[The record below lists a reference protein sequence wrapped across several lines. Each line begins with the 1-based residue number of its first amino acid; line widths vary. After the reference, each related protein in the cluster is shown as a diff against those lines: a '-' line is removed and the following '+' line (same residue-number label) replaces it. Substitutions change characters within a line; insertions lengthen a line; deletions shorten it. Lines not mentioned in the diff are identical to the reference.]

1 MAAFPYRRTISV
13 EEYLDLDRSSIGVR
27 YEYLDGEV
35 RMMAGGTLD
44 HATICLTIATLLRSS
59 LRGRSCRV
67 FPSDARVR
75 ISETRYVYPDV
86 TVSCDE
92 RDRGQSD
99 IVQSPRLVVEV
110 LSPST
115 ERHDRVKKFRAYQ
128 QCPTIQE
135 YVLVNTAYPAVELLR
150 RERNNLWSY
159 HVFGPD
165 DEVELT
171 SLEVRFRVADVY
183 EDITFPPEHDNGSL

>member
-1 MAAFPYRRTISV
+1 MSAAKEEKMAALPYYPIMSV
-13 EEYLDLDRSSIGVR
+13 EEYLALDRSSIETR

-44 HATICLTIATLLRSS
+44 HATICLNIATVLRSS

-75 ISETRYVYPDV
+75 VSETRYVYPDV
-86 TVSCDE
+86 TVSCDG

-115 ERHDRVKKFRAYQ
+115 ERHDRVKKFRFYQ

-150 RERNNLWSY
+150 RERNNL
-159 HVFGPD
+159 
-165 DEVELT
+165 
-171 SLEVRFRVADVY
+171 
-183 EDITFPPEHDNGSL
+183 

>member
-1 MAAFPYRRTISV
+1 MATFPYRRTMSV
-13 EEYLDLDRSSIGVR
+13 EEYLAFDRSSIETR

-44 HATICLTIATLLRSS
+44 HATICLNTATLLRGC

-75 ISETRYVYPDV
+75 VSETRYVYPDV
-86 TVSCDE
+86 TVSCDV
-92 RDRGQSD
+92 RGRGQSD
-99 IVQSPRLVVEV
+99 IVLSPRLVVEV

-115 ERHDRVKKFRAYQ
+115 ERHDRVKKFRTYQ
-128 QCPTIQE
+128 QCPSIQE
-135 YVLVNTAYPAVELLR
+135 YLLVNTAYPAVELLR

-159 HVFGPD
+159 YVFGPE

-171 SLEVRFRVADVY
+171 SLDVRFRVADVY
-183 EDITFPPEHDNGSL
+183 EDVTFPPEDNNTSA